1 MSDLSSI
8 EKEFV
13 RSLLNGLGSVAV
25 LVGVGRYVVSSIEE
39 VESRFGPLNINAAG
53 DLKSMLGTDPWR
65 DDLRFDPKFDV
76 LDSS

>member
-39 VESRFGPLNINAAG
+39 VESRFGPLNTNAAG
-53 DLKSMLGTDPWR
+53 DLKSMLGTDP
-65 DDLRFDPKFDV
+65 
-76 LDSS
+76 